1 MVICNT
7 TISIDNSVKEE
18 WVGWIK
24 KVYIPLLMDTG
35 KFIDVRLFKVL
46 NNQDKGGTSYALMFM
61 SRDMATYREFEEKH
75 AQKLDQLHNVKF
87 GGKFMPFRTLLEE
100 PNI

>member
-18 WVGWIK
+18 WVVWIK
-24 KVYIPLLMDTG
+24 KVYIPLLMETG

-46 NNQDKGGTSYALMFM
+46 NNQDKGGTSYA
-61 SRDMATYREFEEKH
+61 SI
-75 AQKLDQLHNVKF
+75 F
-87 GGKFMPFRTLLEE
+87 GLFHVMHQRVTFGLAFCFLTSTISLSSS
-100 PNI
+100 IS